1 MFDFSGKK
9 SLHKYAMQM
18 GSARGSIEVFKEG
31 IVMHLAERNLAVRS
45 NYVQSLSQKSTEPFS
60 KIGAEM
66 TYYDMFG
73 NLESISFQIREIDF
87 RALKQ
92 DLGK

>member
-1 MFDFSGKK
+1 MFDYAKQK
-9 SLHKYAMQM
+9 PLHKYTAQFA
-18 GSARGSIEVFKEG
+18 GARGSIESYKDG
-31 IVMHLAERNLAVRS
+31 IVMHTGERKVAVRS
-45 NYVQSLSQKSTEPFS
+45 NYVQSLSQNSTEPFS

-73 NLESISFQIREIDF
+73 NLEKISFQMRETDF
-87 RALKQ
+87 KSLKM